1 MNTTTAPKTPATT
14 SRLSLKTVLLL
25 DAAVTGTNGLAYV
38 AGVGFLDSLLGPSTA
53 HLLVVGAF
61 LIACSAILATIATRR
76 PIPRGWAM
84 FAIEV
89 NVAWMIGSI
98 AVVMFDWFDL
108 TATGSVWTILQA
120 GIVGAFA
127 AMQLGALRR
136 R

>member
-1 MNTTTAPKTPATT
+1 MNTTTAPTTTATT
-14 SRLSLKTVLLL
+14 GRLSLKTVLLL
-25 DAAVTGTNGLAYV
+25 DAAITGTNGLAYV
-38 AGVGFLDSLLGPSTA
+38 AGAGFLDSLLGPSTT
-53 HLLVVGAF
+53 HLLVIGVF
-61 LIACSAILATIATRR
+61 LIACSAILATIATRQ

-98 AVVMFDWFDL
+98 AVVVFDWFDL
-108 TATGSVWTILQA
+108 TTAGSIWTILQA

-127 AMQLGALRR
+127 AMQLSALRR